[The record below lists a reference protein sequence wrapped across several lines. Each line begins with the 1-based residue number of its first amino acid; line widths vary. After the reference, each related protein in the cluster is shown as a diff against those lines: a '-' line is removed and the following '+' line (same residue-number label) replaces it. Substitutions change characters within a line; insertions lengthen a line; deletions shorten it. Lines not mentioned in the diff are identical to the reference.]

1 MMIDWIK
8 LNPNVKKQRLEEDHK
23 QILRNLME
31 GNGFCYKLNG
41 LVENV

>member
-23 QILRNLME
+23 QILQNLME
-31 GNGFCYKLNG
+31 NNGFYYILNRM
-41 LVENV
+41 VENI